1 MRRDAKLRRDALI
14 AAAAESF
21 AERGYGVPLEE
32 IAARAGVG
40 RGTLYRNFRDRETLA
55 LAIFEGEVDR
65 VEKAVAHEQDLRQS
79 LIDLVLAGTRGTALF
94 ARIAADIVADTENM
108 AAFEALGER
117 LARVLDPVATR
128 ARANGDVRAD
138 IDGEKLG
145 LALRMVSGLFHDLH
159 EGPAGQRKLEDA
171 LDLVFDGL
179 RPR

>member
-40 RGTLYRNFRDRETLA
+40 RGTLYRNFRDREALA
-55 LAIFEGEVDR
+55 LAIFEREVDR
-65 VEKAVAHEQDLRQS
+65 VEETVARQQGLRS
-79 LIDLVLAGTRGTALF
+79 TMIDLVLTGTRGTALF
-94 ARIAADIVADTENM
+94 ARIAADLVADTENM
-108 AAFEALGER
+108 AAFEALGGR
-117 LARVLDPVATR
+117 LAHVLDPLAGR
-128 ARANGDVRAD
+128 ARAGGELRVE

-145 LALRMVSGLFHDLH
+145 LALRMVSGVFHDLH
-159 EGPAGQRKLEDA
+159 EGEGGRRKLNDA
-171 LDLVFDGL
+171 LDLVLDGL